1 MLLKK
6 LELTLSWK
14 EYGKAEIMVPE
25 GLTLEQAIQ
34 YAKDHIDSIT
44 LPTESEYMEDTDEII
59 DEGEAVFVGSYYEV
73 DKKETTCW
81 SCGLKNRCKFAFD
94 SQNINDDCI
103 ATILKKI
110 SMA

>member
-6 LELTLSWK
+6 LDLTLSWR

-25 GLTLEQAIQ
+25 ELTLEQAIQ

-44 LPTESEYMEDTDEII
+44 LPTESEYMESSDEII
-59 DEGEAVFVGSYYEV
+59 DEDNCAFDKLYYKA
-73 DKKETTCW
+73 DKEETTCW

-94 SQNINDDCI
+94 GRNINDDCL
-103 ATILKKI
+103 ARK
-110 SMA
+110 